1 MKALGVKLHLNQKIA
16 AAYTSA
22 FLVIVLLLTIVAAI
36 STNSDLAQIQ
46 SFMQS
51 NYVYSATAPS
61 STAADAYLQYNAGVS
76 FSLSAEVK
84 SGLNTEIVMQTA
96 EAEYTDLVCWNTKQL
111 EKHGIAISANI
122 ANNNNLKIGDA
133 LYSKNLVDGEVYEYT
148 IEAILPAITYARG
161 LKETINTDGVIVMG
175 YDEQYASN
183 ITHTYIIFS
192 KVPIDSLALQCSSMP
207 EDIVYREDEMAAS
220 FYSVLPYMI
229 VYFLVVAVSVAAFVV
244 FFVKNIAH
252 NFRRQIMLGFEKKTL
267 NQTYYCAI
275 GKAVLLA
282 IIMTALIATTA
293 FCCITINVITL
304 IPVVCVLIAE
314 LVTAALTA
322 MILNRQLW
330 RK

>member
-1 MKALGVKLHLNQKIA
+1 MNVSNVKLHLNRKGAMVCIA
-16 AAYTSA
+16 A
-22 FLVIVLLLTIVAAI
+22 FLAIVLLLTIVVAI

-61 STAADAYLQYNAGVS
+61 STASDAYLQYNAGVS
-76 FSLSAEVK
+76 FSLSADVK
-84 SGLNTEIVMQTA
+84 AGLNAEIVMQTA
-96 EAEYTDLVCWNTKQL
+96 DAEYTDLVCWNTKQL

-122 ANNNNLKIGDA
+122 ASDNNLNIGDA

-148 IEAILPAITYARG
+148 IETILPAITYVRG
-161 LKETINTDGVIVMG
+161 LKDTFNTDGVIVMG
-175 YDEQYASN
+175 YDDQYASN
-183 ITHTYIIFS
+183 ISHTYIIFS
-192 KVPIDSLALQCSSMP
+192 AVPIDTLASQCSSMP
-207 EDIVYREDEMAAS
+207 EDIVYREDEMAVS
-220 FYSVLPYMI
+220 FYSTLPHMI
-229 VYFLVVAVSVAAFVV
+229 VYFLVIAVSMAVFVV

-252 NFRRQIMLGFEKKTL
+252 NFRRQIILGFEKKAL
-267 NQTYYCAI
+267 NRVYYCAI

-293 FCCITINVITL
+293 FCCITINVTTI

>member
-1 MKALGVKLHLNQKIA
+1 MNVSNVKLHLNRKGAMVCIA
-16 AAYTSA
+16 A
-22 FLVIVLLLTIVAAI
+22 FLAIVLLLTIVVAI

-61 STAADAYLQYNAGVS
+61 STASDAYLQYNAGVS
-76 FSLSAEVK
+76 FSLSADVK
-84 SGLNTEIVMQTA
+84 AGLNAETVMQTA
-96 EAEYTDLVCWNTKQL
+96 DAEYTDLVCWNTKQL
-111 EKHGIAISANI
+111 EKYGIAISANI
-122 ANNNNLKIGDA
+122 ANDNNLKIGDT

-161 LKETINTDGVIVMG
+161 LKDAFNTDGVIVMG
-175 YDEQYASN
+175 YDDQYASN

-192 KVPIDSLALQCSSMP
+192 AIPIDTLALQCSSMP
-207 EDIVYREDEMAAS
+207 EDIVYREDEMASS

-229 VYFLVVAVSVAAFVV
+229 VYFLVVAVSMAVFVV
-244 FFVKNIAH
+244 FFVKNVAH
-252 NFRRQIMLGFEKKTL
+252 NFRRQIMLGFEKKAL
-267 NQTYYCAI
+267 NRAYYCAI

-293 FCCITINVITL
+293 FCCITINVTTI